1 MLVMARWMREAG
13 HHVDVALP
21 PGTLAWQQ
29 GIEWGLSL
37 IPAPSISRTE
47 GKRRARS
54 WARGRK
60 ADVVW
65 IRDRR
70 DLDWGGHLA
79 NALGAALVMQQAM
92 QIPRPKNMPWHWVR
106 YRRVD
111 AWVAGLDWLKAECI
125 AKTPM
130 SKHRCHVLPLP
141 LDERWFTTMSFDK
154 REARQS
160 LGLKLPEEVFLMG
173 TVGRLDAGKGQ
184 RDALQ
189 ALAKLPP
196 SVHWLFVGDNTNN
209 NGTDERRELLEMAV
223 NLGVV
228 HRAHFLP
235 GQADVLPVYDALDG
249 FAMTSSAETIGT
261 VTLEALARR
270 VPVLGTD
277 AGGTAEILGVG
288 RGMLY
293 APRDVSALI
302 EAVQQLAMRSAEQRA
317 TSTNLGYDYVQS
329 CRAQHLVPAWNE
341 LLDMLVQ
348 SGRKA

>member
-13 HHVDVALP
+13 HHVDVVSP
-21 PGTLAWQQ
+21 VGTLAWAK
-29 GIEWGLSL
+29 GLEWGLSL
-37 IPAPSISRTE
+37 IPAPSISKTG
-47 GKRRARS
+47 GKRHAQS

-79 NALGAALVMQQAM
+79 NALGAALVMQQGM
-92 QIPRPKNMPWHWVR
+92 QIPRPKNMPWHWLR

-130 SKHRCHVLPLP
+130 SEHRCHVLPLP
-141 LDERWFTTMSFDK
+141 LDERWFTTLSTNK
-154 REARQS
+154 TEARQS
-160 LGLKLPEEVFLMG
+160 LGLKLPEDVFLMG
-173 TVGRLDAGKGQ
+173 TVGRLDTGKGQ
-184 RDALQ
+184 REALQ
-189 ALAKLPP
+189 ALAQLPP
-196 SVHWLFVGDNTNN
+196 SVHWLFVGDNTTN
-209 NGTDERRELLEMAV
+209 NGADERRVLLEMAS
-223 NLGVV
+223 NLDIRE
-228 HRAHFLP
+228 RAHFLP
-235 GQADVLPVYDALDG
+235 GQDDVLPVYDALDG
-249 FAMTSSAETIGT
+249 FAMTSSSETIGT

-270 VPVLGTD
+270 VPVIGTD
-277 AGGTAEILGVG
+277 TGGTAEILAAN

-293 APRDVSALI
+293 APGDVGALVA
-302 EAVQQLAMRSAEQRA
+302 AVQQLKMRPAEQQARN
-317 TSTNLGYDYVQS
+317 TDPGFDYVQS

-341 LLDMLVQ
+341 LLNTLVQ